1 MHGENCMQTRWVVA
15 VAAGS
20 LLLGVGL
27 GIAGSNDAAGIDLIR
42 GKSAKDAAAASLVE
56 AERLAGKGSWE
67 QIGVGRVYYLSGDKA
82 RGQAIFDRV
91 TGAKPKASDWQRIG
105 AVYAEAG
112 ENDRAEDCYRK
123 VLALNP
129 KDDTGQAEIGAWYIR
144 IGQREKGE
152 ALIGQALQRSPN
164 EVWHYVRVAEALLG
178 VPASG

>member
-1 MHGENCMQTRWVVA
+1 MRTRWVVA
-15 VAAGS
+15 LTVGS

-27 GIAGSNDAAGIDLIR
+27 GIAGSKDAPGIEVIR
-42 GKSAKDAAAASLVE
+42 GKSAKDAAAAALAE
-56 AERLAGKGSWE
+56 AERHAGKGSWE

-112 ENDRAEDCYRK
+112 ENDRAADCYQK

-144 IGQREKGE
+144 IGQRDKGE
-152 ALIGQALQRSPN
+152 ELLAMALQRDP
-164 EVWHYVRVAEALLG
+164 EDVWHWVRAAEALLG
-178 VPASG
+178 VPAS